1 MQCRQNEVS
10 GFAVRNEQEAQNE
23 IETKWNA
30 FTASISKINP
40 TYIYFSAQ
48 LMGGGVFE
56 ERNVGK
62 QEIIFAKLFL
72 LFNIIKLIHKV
83 FLVWNGV
90 YS

>member
-1 MQCRQNEVS
+1 M
-10 GFAVRNEQEAQNE
+10 
-23 IETKWNA
+23 
-30 FTASISKINP
+30 SKINL

-56 ERNVGK
+56 VRNVGK
-62 QEIIFAKLFL
+62 QEIIVAKLFL
-72 LFNIIKLIHKV
+72 LFNIIKLFHKV

>member
-1 MQCRQNEVS
+1 MS

-23 IETKWNA
+23 METEWNA
-30 FTASISKINP
+30 YTTSISKINL

-62 QEIIFAKLFL
+62 QEIIIAKLFL
-72 LFNIIKLIHKV
+72 LFNIIKLFH
-83 FLVWNGV
+83 
-90 YS
+90 